1 MDNSTRRMINSLAED
16 VLSAYNISVPIG
28 NIDEIVEKLGGTIQ
42 KEAFF
47 SDGAVEKEGNGFK
60 IIVSPFQDEKR
71 ERFTIAHE
79 LGHLFLHMGYR
90 TNNELWEKQE
100 NNIYHRI
107 GNSEKEYQANE
118 FAAAFLMPAT
128 EYLAVLN
135 KVAEG
140 NMVDTSK
147 IAEYFNVSIEA
158 AANDFVALR
167 LRYKIL
173 DFLLEDPFVG
183 IKTEYLILS
192 DKFDIALKDLLQRTV
207 FLQETELYQ
216 KIIAFCG
223 KWNKY
228 NGYIGL
234 KVQPSNNGQY
244 VRMNQVLMEDYE
256 EIEAIVQRMKSE
268 ICEIYESISQ

>member
-1 MDNSTRRMINSLAED
+1 MDNSTRKMINSLAED

-128 EYLAVLN
+128 EYLSVLN

-158 AANDFVALR
+158 AANRGKFLGYLR
-167 LRYKIL
+167 
-173 DFLLEDPFVG
+173 
-183 IKTEYLILS
+183 
-192 DKFDIALKDLLQRTV
+192 
-207 FLQETELYQ
+207 
-216 KIIAFCG
+216 
-223 KWNKY
+223 W
-228 NGYIGL
+228 
-234 KVQPSNNGQY
+234 
-244 VRMNQVLMEDYE
+244 
-256 EIEAIVQRMKSE
+256 
-268 ICEIYESISQ
+268 

>member
-128 EYLAVLN
+128 EYLSVLN

-147 IAEYFNVSIEA
+147 NSRIF
-158 AANDFVALR
+158 
-167 LRYKIL
+167 
-173 DFLLEDPFVG
+173 
-183 IKTEYLILS
+183 
-192 DKFDIALKDLLQRTV
+192 
-207 FLQETELYQ
+207 
-216 KIIAFCG
+216 
-223 KWNKY
+223 
-228 NGYIGL
+228 
-234 KVQPSNNGQY
+234 
-244 VRMNQVLMEDYE
+244 
-256 EIEAIVQRMKSE
+256 
-268 ICEIYESISQ
+268 

>member
-16 VLSAYNISVPIG
+16 VLSAENISVPIG

-107 GNSEKEYQANE
+107 GNSEKEIQ
-118 FAAAFLMPAT
+118 
-128 EYLAVLN
+128 
-135 KVAEG
+135 
-140 NMVDTSK
+140 
-147 IAEYFNVSIEA
+147 
-158 AANDFVALR
+158 
-167 LRYKIL
+167 
-173 DFLLEDPFVG
+173 
-183 IKTEYLILS
+183 
-192 DKFDIALKDLLQRTV
+192 
-207 FLQETELYQ
+207 
-216 KIIAFCG
+216 
-223 KWNKY
+223 
-228 NGYIGL
+228 
-234 KVQPSNNGQY
+234 
-244 VRMNQVLMEDYE
+244 
-256 EIEAIVQRMKSE
+256 
-268 ICEIYESISQ
+268 

>member
-90 TNNELWEKQE
+90 TNNELWEKHE

-128 EYLAVLN
+128 EYLAVLI

-158 AANDFVALR
+158 AANRGKFLGYLR
-167 LRYKIL
+167 
-173 DFLLEDPFVG
+173 
-183 IKTEYLILS
+183 
-192 DKFDIALKDLLQRTV
+192 
-207 FLQETELYQ
+207 
-216 KIIAFCG
+216 
-223 KWNKY
+223 W
-228 NGYIGL
+228 
-234 KVQPSNNGQY
+234 
-244 VRMNQVLMEDYE
+244 
-256 EIEAIVQRMKSE
+256 
-268 ICEIYESISQ
+268 

>member
-135 KVAEG
+135 KVAEE

-158 AANDFVALR
+158 AANRGKFLGYLR
-167 LRYKIL
+167 
-173 DFLLEDPFVG
+173 
-183 IKTEYLILS
+183 
-192 DKFDIALKDLLQRTV
+192 
-207 FLQETELYQ
+207 
-216 KIIAFCG
+216 
-223 KWNKY
+223 W
-228 NGYIGL
+228 
-234 KVQPSNNGQY
+234 
-244 VRMNQVLMEDYE
+244 
-256 EIEAIVQRMKSE
+256 
-268 ICEIYESISQ
+268 

>member
-128 EYLAVLN
+128 EYLSVLN

-147 IAEYFNVSIEA
+147 IAEYLNVSIEA
-158 AANDFVALR
+158 AANR
-167 LRYKIL
+167 GK
-173 DFLLEDPFVG
+173 FVG
-183 IKTEYLILS
+183 YL
-192 DKFDIALKDLLQRTV
+192 R
-207 FLQETELYQ
+207 
-216 KIIAFCG
+216 
-223 KWNKY
+223 W
-228 NGYIGL
+228 
-234 KVQPSNNGQY
+234 
-244 VRMNQVLMEDYE
+244 
-256 EIEAIVQRMKSE
+256 
-268 ICEIYESISQ
+268 

>member
-1 MDNSTRRMINSLAED
+1 MKRLASLWKNVSPVQYVKYLICGRVKMDKNMQQSIYVVKFLINSLAED

-135 KVAEG
+135 KVSEG

-158 AANDFVALR
+158 AANRGKFLGYLR
-167 LRYKIL
+167 
-173 DFLLEDPFVG
+173 
-183 IKTEYLILS
+183 
-192 DKFDIALKDLLQRTV
+192 
-207 FLQETELYQ
+207 
-216 KIIAFCG
+216 
-223 KWNKY
+223 W
-228 NGYIGL
+228 
-234 KVQPSNNGQY
+234 
-244 VRMNQVLMEDYE
+244 
-256 EIEAIVQRMKSE
+256 
-268 ICEIYESISQ
+268 

>member
-140 NMVDTSK
+140 NMVDASK

-158 AANDFVALR
+158 AANRGKFLGYLR
-167 LRYKIL
+167 
-173 DFLLEDPFVG
+173 
-183 IKTEYLILS
+183 
-192 DKFDIALKDLLQRTV
+192 
-207 FLQETELYQ
+207 
-216 KIIAFCG
+216 
-223 KWNKY
+223 W
-228 NGYIGL
+228 
-234 KVQPSNNGQY
+234 
-244 VRMNQVLMEDYE
+244 
-256 EIEAIVQRMKSE
+256 
-268 ICEIYESISQ
+268 

>member
-140 NMVDTSK
+140 N
-147 IAEYFNVSIEA
+147 
-158 AANDFVALR
+158 
-167 LRYKIL
+167 
-173 DFLLEDPFVG
+173 
-183 IKTEYLILS
+183 
-192 DKFDIALKDLLQRTV
+192 LK
-207 FLQETELYQ
+207 
-216 KIIAFCG
+216 
-223 KWNKY
+223 
-228 NGYIGL
+228 
-234 KVQPSNNGQY
+234 
-244 VRMNQVLMEDYE
+244 
-256 EIEAIVQRMKSE
+256 
-268 ICEIYESISQ
+268 

>member
-1 MDNSTRRMINSLAED
+1 M
-16 VLSAYNISVPIG
+16 SAYNISVPIG

-128 EYLAVLN
+128 EYLSVLN

-158 AANDFVALR
+158 AANRGKFLGYLR
-167 LRYKIL
+167 
-173 DFLLEDPFVG
+173 
-183 IKTEYLILS
+183 
-192 DKFDIALKDLLQRTV
+192 
-207 FLQETELYQ
+207 
-216 KIIAFCG
+216 
-223 KWNKY
+223 W
-228 NGYIGL
+228 
-234 KVQPSNNGQY
+234 
-244 VRMNQVLMEDYE
+244 
-256 EIEAIVQRMKSE
+256 
-268 ICEIYESISQ
+268 

>member
-16 VLSAYNISVPIG
+16 VLSAYNISLPIG

-128 EYLAVLN
+128 EYLSVLN

-158 AANDFVALR
+158 AANRGKFLGYLR
-167 LRYKIL
+167 
-173 DFLLEDPFVG
+173 
-183 IKTEYLILS
+183 
-192 DKFDIALKDLLQRTV
+192 
-207 FLQETELYQ
+207 
-216 KIIAFCG
+216 
-223 KWNKY
+223 W
-228 NGYIGL
+228 
-234 KVQPSNNGQY
+234 
-244 VRMNQVLMEDYE
+244 
-256 EIEAIVQRMKSE
+256 
-268 ICEIYESISQ
+268 